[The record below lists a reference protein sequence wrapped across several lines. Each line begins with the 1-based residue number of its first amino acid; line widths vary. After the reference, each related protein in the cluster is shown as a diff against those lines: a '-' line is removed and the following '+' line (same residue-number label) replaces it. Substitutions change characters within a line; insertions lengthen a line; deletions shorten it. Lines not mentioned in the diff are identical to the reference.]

1 MKNKFLFTVF
11 LVLAGIA
18 TFSGKQLNALY
29 AKSLSAMSR
38 GGTAQ
43 FPVQIARW
51 KAAMDS
57 LADETSGDSLV
68 YHEESDSVL
77 QLTGDWGVKII
88 HEANIIG
95 NAEALDPFFQK
106 LVIART
112 DGRGMLSVYH
122 IGDSHVAGRAYPQAL
137 AAHLHELYG
146 PGKTVVIA
154 PVVKKK
160 GHSRQ
165 ALRKGKHK
173 RQTSQL
179 TAKKNKKKAKSP
191 AVRKAK
197 KRSAAV
203 YQGLAMSADL
213 AILNTG
219 PMQSS
224 LRPSFFD
231 YDISASAIQL
241 HVIDSVNN
249 GAVNLNYSAFGVPG
263 KSFKYFADNQTT
275 AQQLKAYRP
284 DLVIISLGV
293 NDIFGKRIDEEY
305 IRENLERLVN
315 LVREQQPSAAI
326 LLGLSS
332 DAWVKKKKSNPF
344 LPRLKAIITEFARKE
359 QCAYWDPVPVFGG
372 YGCMN
377 QWYRKSL
384 CGKDRIHLT
393 VAGYT
398 LLGKT
403 FAEAIDKAF
412 VDFQLKSRTKSN

>member
-1 MKNKFLFTVF
+1 MKNRNRFTV
-11 LVLAGIA
+11 LLILICIA
-18 TFSGKQLNALY
+18 LLPGKQQC
-29 AKSLSAMSR
+29 SLSAKGLSGMPR
-38 GGTAQ
+38 EGNGAI
-43 FPVQIARW
+43 PVQMGHWEAGL
-51 KAAMDS
+51 DS
-57 LADETSGDSLV
+57 IADETTGDSLV

-88 HEANIIG
+88 HEVNIIG
-95 NAEALDPFFQK
+95 NAEALEPFFQK
-106 LVIART
+106 LLIART

-122 IGDSHVAGRAYPQAL
+122 IGDSHIAGRAYPQAL

-160 GHSRQ
+160 AHIRP
-165 ALRKGKHK
+165 ALRKGKQR
-173 RQTSQL
+173 RQASKITV
-179 TAKKNKKKAKSP
+179 KKNRKKVKSP
-191 AVRKAK
+191 VSRTAK

-203 YQGLAMSADL
+203 YQRRAISADL
-213 AILNTG
+213 ALLNSE
-219 PMQSS
+219 PLQSS
-224 LRPSFFD
+224 LRPDFFD
-231 YDISASAIQL
+231 SDMNVSGPRL
-241 HVIDSVNN
+241 LVIDSLNN
-249 GAVNLNYSAFGVPG
+249 GGISFNYSAFGVPG
-263 KSFKYFADNQTT
+263 KSFKYFADNPTT
-275 AQQLKAYRP
+275 IQQLKAYRP

-305 IRENLERLVN
+305 IRTNLERLVGM
-315 LVREQQPSAAI
+315 VREQQPSASI
-326 LLGLSS
+326 LLGLSA

-344 LPRLKAIITEFARKE
+344 LPRLKAILIDFAE
-359 QCAYWDPVPVFGG
+359 TAHCAYWDPIPVFGG

-377 QWYRKSL
+377 QWFRKNL

-412 VDFQLKSRTKSN
+412 IGFQRKSQPNSN